1 MPVNSNWYAPKL
13 NGVPFI
19 CLEASIPELGRKTA
33 IFDYPNTDSRYVE
46 DMGKVK
52 GVYEITAQIQANN
65 LTPSSYK
72 RNKKKF
78 EKALSKEGL
87 GVLIHPTLGRKKVVV
102 VNPKQT
108 EAMQGQIGLVNYKF
122 LAVEA
127 DENKYPKKL
136 DDKKGLLNKLDEFL
150 KQKLGA
156 GLEDMIN
163 GIDDAL
169 ESYNAVRDGI
179 TAVSDFMQQG
189 METINGINDE
199 IAGLTADI
207 NNIKNTINDVVNF
220 PSKFATAFVAN
231 LNRLI
236 QVTSNFSDA
245 FSLQKNVFNKTPIAK
260 PSFLAETKIANVI
273 QNTTKIALM
282 SNSFQIATAINF
294 NNQSN
299 INNIIKE
306 LEQMYQSIDPNL
318 IDDEIFTIIETIRA
332 ESLISLKNIKL
343 KLPYVNIINTNSL
356 PAIALAYNYYNN
368 ASGTQYE
375 NIISLNKIQDPSS
388 IGGNIKV
395 FVS

>member
-1 MPVNSNWYAPKL
+1 
-13 NGVPFI
+13 
-19 CLEASIPELGRKTA
+19 
-33 IFDYPNTDSRYVE
+33 
-46 DMGKVK
+46 
-52 GVYEITAQIQANN
+52 
-65 LTPSSYK
+65 
-72 RNKKKF
+72 
-78 EKALSKEGL
+78 
-87 GVLIHPTLGRKKVVV
+87 
-102 VNPKQT
+102 
-108 EAMQGQIGLVNYKF
+108 
-122 LAVEA
+122 
-127 DENKYPKKL
+127 
-136 DDKKGLLNKLDEFL
+136 
-150 KQKLGA
+150 
-156 GLEDMIN
+156 
-163 GIDDAL
+163 
-169 ESYNAVRDGI
+169 
-179 TAVSDFMQQG
+179 MQQG

-199 IAGLTADI
+199 IAGLIADI
-207 NNIKNTINDVVNF
+207 NNVKNTINDVVNF
-220 PSKFATAFVAN
+220 PSKFAKAFMAN

-236 QVTSNFSDA
+236 QVTSSFPDA
-245 FSLQKNVFNKTPIAK
+245 FSLQKNVFNKTPVAK

-273 QNTTKIALM
+273 SNTTKIALM

-294 NNQSN
+294 NNQSD

-306 LEQMYQSIDPNL
+306 LEQMYQNIDPNL